1 MIETSAHLVDHVIP
15 DVPVRQWVLSFPWPL
30 RLLFASRPDA
40 LGPCLAVITRAI
52 ETGLI
57 QRAGMTRASRARTG
71 IVTLIQ
77 RFGSA
82 LNLNVHLHMI
92 ILDRVYTLE
101 NNRPHFYQVNAPDRQ
116 HLEKLLNR
124 IIARIMRRLVR
135 DGLLIEDPEQSWLN
149 LAEPDTLD
157 TLNAAS
163 TRYRIAIGPGAGS
176 RTLTL
181 KNPDLQRTAT
191 TPKPFTIDRDGF
203 SLNAAVACQPH
214 QRKRLERLCRYVT
227 RPRSAWIDCLPA
239 SMAKSS
245 TNSNTPFA
253 MAPLTSCSV
262 RRISWRAWRRWCPG
276 PGST

>member
-1 MIETSAHLVDHVIP
+1 
-15 DVPVRQWVLSFPWPL
+15 
-30 RLLFASRPDA
+30 
-40 LGPCLAVITRAI
+40 
-52 ETGLI
+52 
-57 QRAGMTRASRARTG
+57 
-71 IVTLIQ
+71 
-77 RFGSA
+77 
-82 LNLNVHLHMI
+82 MI
-92 ILDRVYTLE
+92 ILDGVYTLE

-203 SLNAAVACQPH
+203 SLNAVVACQPH

-227 RPRSAWIDCLPA
+227 RPAVCLDRLSTSIDGKVSYELKHPFRDGTTHILFSPEDFMARLAALVPRPRLNLTRYHGVFAPNSPFRKDIVPGAAKPARRKRKHTATSAPTESAVDRDSP
-239 SMAKSS
+239 
-245 TNSNTPFA
+245 T
-253 MAPLTSCSV
+253 APLNWSE
-262 RRISWRAWRRWCPG
+262 RRV
-276 PGST
+276 TYH